1 MTSRP
6 CTPLKQRC
14 SRDKVDLT
22 SQLYC
27 SIGAPYGH
35 DPDTAPFSSAES
47 MRTMV
52 GCRQL
57 HTINSRSIH
66 TSGMEHESAQHFFC
80 KNKHFFCKNMST
92 GNPILRCACGM
103 PCARKAGS
111 AVARQDKFYF
121 SCVNYGV
128 RIYR

>member
-14 SRDKVDLT
+14 SRDKVNLT

-27 SIGAPYGH
+27 STGAPYGH
-35 DPDTAPFSSAES
+35 DPDTAPFSSAKS

-57 HTINSRSIH
+57 HTINSRSMH
-66 TSGMEHESAQHFFC
+66 TSGMDHESAQHFFC
-80 KNKHFFCKNMST
+80 KNKALLLQEHVDWKSDTSMCMRHAMHQESWICGGEAGQVLLQLRELWGKN
-92 GNPILRCACGM
+92 I
-103 PCARKAGS
+103 
-111 AVARQDKFYF
+111 
-121 SCVNYGV
+121 
-128 RIYR
+128 